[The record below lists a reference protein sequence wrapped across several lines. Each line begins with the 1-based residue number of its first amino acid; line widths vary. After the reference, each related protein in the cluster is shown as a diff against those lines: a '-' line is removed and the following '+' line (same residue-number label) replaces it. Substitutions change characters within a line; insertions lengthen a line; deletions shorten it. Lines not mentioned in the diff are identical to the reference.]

1 MLVDVNK
8 PSMAT
13 AFNGKS
19 RLPAPNPVPSGD
31 PQRYGHENTQLV
43 AAGQHGSVN
52 GSGYHPSMDMQPAQP
67 SQVSSN
73 GVFTQ
78 LPRPPLVHPGVTLP
92 PQTQTFV
99 HNPKAANFMNPPHA
113 LSLLSNGAPPSS
125 EPSANRQPR
134 NSLPYADHEPR
145 RPSLPVG
152 GNNQQHNFQTRPT
165 LGSFDRDAGIAAYI
179 HSQFGSA
186 EFADYVLRFPLP
198 PFNMRIHSLIIA
210 RSPRLRSLMAM
221 PQYYASNA
229 DYLKPLDL
237 RFTDRF
243 LSHDVAFMKALMR
256 LYGEVLPDRNF
267 VLEMATARA
276 PYAVQQEAMRF
287 ALSFTAVGH
296 YLQVEEL
303 VMHGLSLSA
312 SLLSWEN
319 VTAMLS
325 FALEGG
331 LSSTFTQIADT
342 ASTSDSS
349 RSDGTSTPSK
359 QIESSASSPVY
370 GIYSDRA
377 LHNVIGFLL
386 YNLPTNFRFSS
397 AAPQLSEIPRLPA
410 VSELPP
416 MHERNSSRLS
426 QIRFGDMAREEEGA
440 PNFITTTLSSI
451 LLTLPFPVLAHIFNS
466 NIVGERIGW
475 ERTAEM
481 MHALVTQREQRR
493 LRALQ
498 HGKIAPP
505 GLPLV
510 PEDRLW
516 NNTRWVEGIE
526 PTDQH
531 PAGLRLVRH
540 FSSGDTPNVLTPLDG
555 GSIASS

>member
-1 MLVDVNK
+1 MPIRGSEVTRPLEQ
-8 PSMAT
+8 
-13 AFNGKS
+13 
-19 RLPAPNPVPSGD
+19 RPVPNHTNFAPM
-31 PQRYGHENTQLV
+31 PQS
-43 AAGQHGSVN
+43 A
-52 GSGYHPSMDMQPAQP
+52 
-67 SQVSSN
+67 
-73 GVFTQ
+73 
-78 LPRPPLVHPGVTLP
+78 
-92 PQTQTFV
+92 TFV
-99 HNPKAANFMNPPHA
+99 HNPKATNFMVSAQAMPPQP
-113 LSLLSNGAPPSS
+113 NGLPHPEMFVDRPAHGSI
-125 EPSANRQPR
+125 
-134 NSLPYADHEPR
+134 PYADQEPR
-145 RPSLPVG
+145 RTSLH
-152 GNNQQHNFQTRPT
+152 HNLDAQPTRN
-165 LGSFDRDAGIAAYI
+165 SFDGDAGVAAYI
-179 HSQFGSA
+179 HTLFGSA
-186 EFADYVLRFPLP
+186 EFADYVLRFSLP
-198 PFNMRIHSLIIA
+198 PFSLRVHSMIIA

-221 PQYYASNA
+221 PQYYTNNA

-243 LSHDVAFMKALMR
+243 LNHDVAFMKAMMR
-256 LYGEVLPDRNF
+256 LYGEVLPDRKF

-276 PYAVQQEAMRF
+276 PHVVQQEAMRF

-312 SLLSWEN
+312 SILSWEN
-319 VTAMLS
+319 VVAMLS

-331 LSSTFTQIADT
+331 LSSTFTQFADT
-342 ASTSDSS
+342 ASTCDSS

-359 QIESSASSPVY
+359 QIESPASSPAY

-386 YNLPTNFRFSS
+386 YSWPANFRFSS
-397 AAPQLSEIPRLPA
+397 AAPQLTDINRLPA

-426 QIRFGDMAREEEGA
+426 QIRFGDMIQEEEGA
-440 PNFITTTLSSI
+440 PSFVTATLSSI
-451 LLTLPFPVLAHIFNS
+451 LLTIPFPVLAHIFNS
-466 NIVGERIGW
+466 NTTGERAGW
-475 ERTAEM
+475 DRTVET
-481 MHALVTQREQRR
+481 MHAVIAQREQRR

-531 PAGLRLVRH
+531 PAGVRLVRH
-540 FSSGDTPNVLTPLDG
+540 FSSGETPNVLTPLES
-555 GSIASS
+555 GSITSS